1 MLESGGQ
8 FGLLHHGIVALLG
21 FGGRDISDRLEKPS
35 VVEPV
40 DPFQG
45 CELDG
50 FEGPPWPAPMDQLRL
65 VKPVDRLG
73 EGIIVT
79 VANTAH

>member
-1 MLESGGQ
+1 MV
-8 FGLLHHGIVALLG
+8 HHGIVACFGL
-21 FGGRDISDRLEKPS
+21 GGRDVSDRLEERS

-45 CELDG
+45 GELDG
-50 FEGPPWPAPMDQLRL
+50 FERPPRPTPMDHLRL